1 MEAGKFDSFVGRTPT
16 SSIARKATSAPTG
29 ESHHASVT
37 TAFESPKEKLQSE
50 SHPNHSNDPS
60 SALREAVKFN
70 AGVDR
75 AAANQHRF
83 QVRRD
88 RRLRVQR
95 FVIKFTT
102 LRFGVAVEERV
113 SGFSVARD
121 VVLRENQNARIGSRR
136 PSADWC

>member
-1 MEAGKFDSFVGRTPT
+1 MQAPQDYFSLFSLERRFAIDKKALP
-16 SSIARKATSAPTG
+16 AR
-29 ESHHASVT
+29 
-37 TAFESPKEKLQSE
+37 FRDLQSE